1 MFDIFSKEFP
11 KVPAPVAQYVLRI
24 PLALLFF
31 QQGMSKFPLQEA
43 MATAFGLPLFA
54 WGFAAVA
61 EIGSAIGLLLAGLV
75 GIVWRTGQWATIADN
90 VTRFCGITMACIAT
104 GVIWTLNPQSLSSV
118 LLNDYLHVSLWAGG
132 IWFALRGNSGYHA

>member
-118 LLNDYLHVSLWAGG
+118 VLNDYLHVSLWAGG

>member
-1 MFDIFSKEFP
+1 MFDFFSKEFP

-104 GVIWTLNPQSLSSV
+104 GVIWALNPQSLSSV

>member
-1 MFDIFSKEFP
+1 MFDFFNREFP
-11 KVPAPVAQYVLRI
+11 KVPAPVAQYVLRL

-43 MATAFGLPLFA
+43 MASAFGLPLFA

-61 EIGSAIGLLLAGLV
+61 EVGSAVGLLLAGLV
-75 GIVWRTGQWATIADN
+75 GIVYSSGQWATIADN

-104 GVIWTLNPQSLSSV
+104 GVIWSLNPQSFSAV
-118 LLNDYLHVSLWAGG
+118 ILNDYLHVSLWAGG
-132 IWFALRGNSGYHA
+132 IWFALRGNAGYHA